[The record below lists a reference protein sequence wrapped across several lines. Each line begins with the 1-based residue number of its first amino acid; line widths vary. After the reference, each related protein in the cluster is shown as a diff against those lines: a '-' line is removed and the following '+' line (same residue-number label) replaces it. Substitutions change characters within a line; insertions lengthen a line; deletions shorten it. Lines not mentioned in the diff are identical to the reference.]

1 MRKFLV
7 AMLLVA
13 LVGVAGCTQSGRGS
27 DQERQGGFY
36 GGVSG
41 GVTR

>member
-1 MRKFLV
+1 MRKFFIAILF
-7 AMLLVA
+7 VA
-13 LVGVAGCTQSGRGS
+13 LAGVAGCAQSERSS

-41 GVTR
+41 GVSR

>member
-1 MRKFLV
+1 MRGFLI
-7 AMLLVA
+7 AMLLVTLA
-13 LVGVAGCTQSGRGS
+13 GVAGCAQSERGS

-41 GVTR
+41 GLTR